1 MSNTVRPAI
10 ARACATAADQLQ
22 EVAEQPAAD
31 LLPDSPAVVLTV
43 WEPFLTMMMRSPAG
57 LGPVVGV
64 PDIQGID
71 DACRQSAQ
79 ARAEEGA
86 ELAHDAGIDANAR
99 VVSRSGSVAEAIL
112 HEAADANATAIVLGS
127 RGLTG
132 VKSLLLGSVSHGVLQ
147 HADRAVLVVPSPAV
161 AEERHH
167 SNEQAHAGRV

>member
-1 MSNTVRPAI
+1 MILIAYDGSDDAKSAIQHAATLLPGSPAI
-10 ARACATAADQLQ
+10 
-22 EVAEQPAAD
+22 
-31 LLPDSPAVVLTV
+31 VLTV
-43 WEPFLTMMMRSPAG
+43 WEPFLTMMMRSPGG

-64 PDIQGID
+64 GDIEGID

-86 ELAHDAGIDANAR
+86 QLARDAGIDATAC

-112 HEAADANATAIVLGS
+112 QEAADADATAIVVGS

-147 HADRAVLVVPSPAV
+147 HADRSVLVVPSPTV
-161 AEERHH
+161 AERRHQT
-167 SNEQAHAGRV
+167 SEQAHVGHV

>member
-1 MSNTVRPAI
+1 MILI
-10 ARACATAADQLQ
+10 AYDGSDDAKSAVQHAGT
-22 EVAEQPAAD
+22 
-31 LLPDSPAVVLTV
+31 LLPAHSAVVLTV

-57 LGPVVGV
+57 IGPVAGV
-64 PDIQGID
+64 PDIEGID

-86 ELAHDAGIDANAR
+86 QLARSAGIDASAR

-147 HADRAVLVVPSPAV
+147 HADRSVLVVPSPTV
-161 AEERHH
+161 AEQRHPH
-167 SNEQAHAGRV
+167 AHAAVG

>member
-1 MSNTVRPAI
+1 
-10 ARACATAADQLQ
+10 
-22 EVAEQPAAD
+22 
-31 LLPDSPAVVLTV
+31 
-43 WEPFLTMMMRSPAG
+43 MMMRSPAG

-86 ELAHDAGIDANAR
+86 QLARDAGIDATAC

-112 HEAADANATAIVLGS
+112 QEAADADATAIVVGS

-147 HADRAVLVVPSPAV
+147 HADRSVLVVPSPTV
-161 AEERHH
+161 AERRHQT
-167 SNEQAHAGRV
+167 SEQAHVGHV